1 MKEKE
6 VSLVDIILKF
16 KEAVRFLWSKK
27 ILILVVGL
35 TGGCL
40 GLAYSVLKP
49 VKYKSHLTFIV
60 ESTSKSGGLG
70 ALSGLASSFGLGGLG
85 GNGGL
90 FENQIN
96 LMNYLQSKTILEDV
110 LLSEMEHS
118 GKTFAQ
124 HFIECYKW
132 KENFAST
139 PSLSKIKFA
148 LNEDRTSFS
157 IPKDSILHSICN
169 YFEENE
175 LVSVSKPDEEGS
187 IIAINVQSKSDS
199 LSKYL
204 PERLLE
210 VVSEKYTEMKTR
222 VSQQNVD
229 LLQFQTDS
237 VRRVLNASLI
247 SSASSADQ
255 VYGLNPA
262 MAVKRV
268 PVARDQI
275 DVQAST
281 ILLGEL
287 IKNLELAKMT
297 LKDQTP
303 VIEVIDSS
311 RFPLEEDK
319 PGKLTSIVLFGIL
332 FGFLI
337 CGYLLTSRFFK
348 KIMSGA

>member
-1 MKEKE
+1 MKEEE
-6 VSLVDIILKF
+6 VTLVDIVIKLK
-16 KEAVRFLWSKK
+16 KSIGFLWSKK
-27 ILILVVGL
+27 KLILIVGFA
-35 TGGCL
+35 GGIL
-40 GLAYSVLKP
+40 GLSYSIFKP
-49 VKYKSHLTFIV
+49 IKYKSHLTFIV

-70 ALSGLASSFGLGGLG
+70 ALSGLASSFGLGGIG

-96 LMNYLQSKTILEDV
+96 LMNYLQSNTILEDV
-110 LLSEMEHS
+110 LLSELDNS
-118 GKTFAQ
+118 GRTFAQ
-124 HFIECYKW
+124 HFLECYQW
-132 KENFAST
+132 NESLEST
-139 PSLSKIKFA
+139 PSLSKIKFNV
-148 LNEDRTSFS
+148 NEDRSNFS
-157 IPKDSILHSICN
+157 LPKDSVLHSICN
-169 YFEENE
+169 FINENE
-175 LVSVSKPDEEGS
+175 LISISKPDDEGS
-187 IIAINVQSKSDS
+187 IIAINVLSESDS
-199 LSKYL
+199 LSKFL

-210 VVSEKYTEMKTR
+210 VVSEKYIEMKTR
-222 VSQQNVD
+222 LSQQNVS

-303 VIEVIDSS
+303 VIEVIDCS

-319 PGKLTSIVLFGIL
+319 PRKLISIIV
-332 FGFLI
+332 FGFLSVFI
-337 CGYLLTSRFFK
+337 TSVCLLSVRFYK
-348 KIMSGA
+348 KIIS